1 MTDLE
6 KLVTGKGRFTDD
18 MTFPDMLYLSIV
30 RSTYARAG
38 LLNVKGGLNAS
49 VANWKLTSVG
59 EGATKGH
66 EALHESVFAEG
77 YVQYT
82 GQPIA
87 AVYADDPYKSLDLM
101 ESVEVD
107 YEPMRPVLD
116 PEAAIN
122 FEPIHPGTDT
132 NLIVDTYL
140 GKEFKDT
147 SSPIVLEDKFINRR
161 IATNPIEPR
170 GAIARYD
177 GKRVTLITGTQ
188 SVPSI
193 KAGLVGVL
201 GLDPDDVRVIQADTG
216 GGFGAKGGLYP
227 EYAIDAYVAMKEK
240 RPVKWIETRR
250 EHLLATKP
258 GRGMVAK
265 AKLFADRSG
274 KINGIDA
281 EVLVDMGAYS
291 GGMGEFS
298 PRFIGMQIGGQYDIR
313 NARVRAMA
321 VLTNK
326 VSQGPYR
333 GAGRPEA
340 AFITERMV
348 DLLADEL
355 KMDPVKLR
363 LMNATTVAGKS
374 PLGLEVEAS
383 KPFLER
389 AVAAMKYDSFK
400 SRNVGF
406 SFFVL
411 VPAATPGES
420 AKIVSRDGKL
430 LVWLGG
436 NTHGQRHEEW
446 VSSILAEELGV
457 PGSLVELQPGDS
469 DELKWGV
476 GSWGSRSAMMGA
488 SALVNAA
495 SKIREAVKKAHGKYE
510 PDILLSEDF
519 EAVEEFRYKG
529 SLNSLGANLVTADVD
544 RFGNVA
550 IDNCI
555 SYYDVG
561 KALNIDNVKGQIAGG
576 MAQGIGQ
583 TLYEELAFDDEGQL
597 LTGSIADA
605 GVPSST
611 QLPKFTTL
619 FEESRSSLPS
629 GAKGLGESPTIGVP
643 PALCRAMELSTGT
656 RIKETPV
663 RTEALL
669 SALEAKTKS

>member
-6 KLVTGKGRFTDD
+6 KLVTGKGKFADD
-18 MTFPDMLYLSIV
+18 IKLPDMLYLSIV
-30 RSTYARAG
+30 RSTYARAK
-38 LLNVKGGLNAS
+38 LLSVKGGINAS

-59 EGATKGH
+59 EGATEGKKS
-66 EALHESVFAEG
+66 LHESVFADN
-77 YVQYT
+77 YVQYV

-101 ESVEVD
+101 DSVEVE
-107 YEPMRPVLD
+107 YEPMKPILD
-116 PEAAIN
+116 PEAAVN
-122 FEPIHPGTDT
+122 FEPIHPGTGS
-132 NLIVDTYL
+132 NVVVDTYL
-140 GKEFKDT
+140 GEQFEDN
-147 SSPIVLEDKFINRR
+147 SSSIVLEDKFINRR
-161 IATNPIEPR
+161 IATNPLEPR

-177 GKRVTLITGTQ
+177 GSRVTLLTGTQ

-201 GLDPDDVRVIQADTG
+201 GLPPEKVRVIQTDTG
-216 GGFGAKGGLYP
+216 GGFGAKGGFYP
-227 EYAIDAYVAMKEK
+227 EYAIAAYVAMKEK

-281 EVLVDMGAYS
+281 EVLVDMGAYA

-298 PRFIGMQIGGQYDIR
+298 PRFIGMQIGGQYDIK
-313 NARVRAMA
+313 NARVRARA

-340 AFITERMV
+340 AFVTERMV
-348 DLLADEL
+348 DLLADEI
-355 KMDPVKLR
+355 KMDPVELR
-363 LMNATTVAGKS
+363 LMNATTIARRS

-383 KPFLER
+383 RPFLER
-389 AVAAMKYDSFK
+389 AVSAMKYNSHK
-400 SRNVGF
+400 ARNVGF

-420 AKIVSRDGKL
+420 AKIASRDGKI

-457 PGSLVELQPGDS
+457 PSSVVELQPGDS
-469 DELKWGV
+469 DELQWGV

-495 SKIREAVKKAHGKYE
+495 HKIKEVVKKAHGKYE
-510 PDILLSEDF
+510 PDILLSDDF
-519 EAVEEFRYKG
+519 EAVEEFRFKG
-529 SLNSLGANLVTADVD
+529 SLNSLGANLVTADVN
-544 RFGNVA
+544 RLGNVE

-561 KALNIDNVKGQIAGG
+561 RALNEDNVKGQIAGG
-576 MAQGIGQ
+576 MLQGIGQ
-583 TLYEELAFDDEGQL
+583 TIYEELAFDEEGQL
-597 LTGSIADA
+597 LTGSISDA
-605 GVPSST
+605 GVPNAK
-611 QLPKFTTL
+611 QAPKYTVM

-629 GAKGLGESPTIGVP
+629 GAKGVGESPTIGVP
-643 PALCRAMELSTGT
+643 PALCRAIELSIGK
-656 RIKETPV
+656 RIRETPI
-663 RTEALL
+663 RIETLL
-669 SALEAKTKS
+669 SHLETGNKA